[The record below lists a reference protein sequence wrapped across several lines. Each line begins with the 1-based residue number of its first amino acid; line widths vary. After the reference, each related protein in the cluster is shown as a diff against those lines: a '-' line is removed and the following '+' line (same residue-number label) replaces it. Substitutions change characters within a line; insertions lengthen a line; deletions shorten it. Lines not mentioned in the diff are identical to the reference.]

1 MVEDYNRLIGTRVK
15 MVRITKRMSQTVLAK
30 KIGVTQTHLSN
41 IENGRAGITVGNLI
55 KLHEALECP
64 ISQFFEDIEHP
75 HNGLFG
81 SNDISLDSVM
91 ELAKL
96 LKKAQG

>member
-15 MVRITKRMSQTVLAK
+15 MVRITKRISQTVLAK

-41 IENGRAGITVGNLI
+41 IENGRAGLTVANLI

-64 ISQFFEDIEHP
+64 ISTFFEDIEHP
-75 HNGLFG
+75 SNGLFG
-81 SNDISLDSVM
+81 GGITLDNVM

-96 LKKAQG
+96 IKKAQV

>member
-41 IENGRAGITVGNLI
+41 IENGRAGLTVANLI

-64 ISQFFEDIEHP
+64 ISTFFKDIEHP

-81 SNDISLDSVM
+81 SSDISLDSVM

-96 LKKAQG
+96 LKKAQV